1 MTHSTDVIDHHASH
15 LPTPAVLTQP
25 VKLITYAGKENLF
38 FEVGVSCQRV
48 CLLTA
53 WLYHML
59 LSFLSTPLS
68 GVSGSQQQ

>member
-1 MTHSTDVIDHHASH
+1 MMYPDVVDH

-38 FEVGVSCQRV
+38 FEIEVSCQHV
-48 CLLTA
+48 CLLTV

-68 GVSGSQQQ
+68 GVNGSQQQQW